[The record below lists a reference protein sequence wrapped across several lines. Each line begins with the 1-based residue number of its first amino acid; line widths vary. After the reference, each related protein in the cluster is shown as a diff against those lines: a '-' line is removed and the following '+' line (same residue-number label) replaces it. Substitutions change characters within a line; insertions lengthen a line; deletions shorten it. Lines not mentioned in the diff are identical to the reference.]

1 MFLLFIGKA
10 LNVSTNRMQNAMVH
24 NPIYDGPIYEN
35 VQRHFDTL
43 TATVKQDL
51 SLSNT
56 SASDSPRPGSSTPP
70 YVGSNN
76 NSQKMARYLDR
87 PIQPRSQSLS
97 HPSTPDN
104 NNPKSTSVCAQA
116 ATGVMGLKKNGK
128 ERNKLHLTL
137 TLNENE
143 SANTGIGPSCSKEEA
158 VMVGDLPGNDGE
170 INIHQVEPYTTVSSP
185 SSLLYCL

>member
-1 MFLLFIGKA
+1 MFSLFIGKA

-24 NPIYDGPIYEN
+24 NPIYDGPVYES

-76 NSQKMARYLDR
+76 NSQKMICYLDR
-87 PIQPRSQSLS
+87 PIQPRSSSQSLS

-137 TLNENE
+137 TLDGNE
-143 SANTGIGPSCSKEEA
+143 SANTGIGPSHSQ
-158 VMVGDLPGNDGE
+158 GRGSDGG
-170 INIHQVEPYTTVSSP
+170 
-185 SSLLYCL
+185 